1 MEGRFRLEVAGQ
13 SDMEDP
19 TQQGR
24 AIGVGGRHPCRV
36 LWQHRCELLDSR
48 LGALAAPLHQ
58 SGPSCALG
66 CQFHLPGYPFHAAQY
81 TPGKNFWRSGAFGPW
96 LVTKDE
102 IPDPESLVLE
112 TRLNGEVMQHAPISD
127 LLFDIPYL
135 IHYRSVIFPL
145 SPGDVITTGT
155 PSGVGRVRNPT
166 VFLKA
171 GDRIEVEISRIGIL
185 SNPVE
190 DEHQAFG
197 S

>member
-1 MEGRFRLEVAGQ
+1 M
-13 SDMEDP
+13 
-19 TQQGR
+19 
-24 AIGVGGRHPCRV
+24 
-36 LWQHRCELLDSR
+36 
-48 LGALAAPLHQ
+48 
-58 SGPSCALG
+58 
-66 CQFHLPGYPFHAAQY
+66 
-81 TPGKNFWRSGAFGPW
+81 
-96 LVTKDE
+96 TKDE

-135 IHYRSVIFPL
+135 IHYLSVIFPL